1 MASLYSKE
9 TRDAGNKSI
18 PAESLKFYL
27 EKSDEFLGTAKS
39 IRFRMV
45 DTPQGYIGATSS
57 KSKVTTAM
65 IFDYDAIIEKYGID
79 IDIVTD
85 QTDESGSEAKA
96 PEYTPPPPPDP
107 SLYEDDD

>member
-1 MASLYSKE
+1 
-9 TRDAGNKSI
+9 
-18 PAESLKFYL
+18 
-27 EKSDEFLGTAKS
+27 
-39 IRFRMV
+39 
-45 DTPQGYIGATSS
+45 
-57 KSKVTTAM
+57 M

>member
-1 MASLYSKE
+1 MHLEVHKLAPYLAAPQAEHFVKQSGVVSVLSAFLASDKRNFLVTPLSIWSH
-9 TRDAGNKSI
+9 GN
-18 PAESLKFYL
+18 
-27 EKSDEFLGTAKS
+27 
-39 IRFRMV
+39 
-45 DTPQGYIGATSS
+45 TSS